1 MSNVIHLE
9 NISFSFPDEE
19 VPVLS
24 NFSMSIE
31 QGERVVITGPSGCGK
46 STLLYLCN
54 RLYPDNCDGIV
65 SGKIELFGKD
75 SDSYRPG
82 EVNHRI
88 ATVFQDPDAQFCMP
102 TVEEELAFTLENLL
116 VAREDMD
123 SRISEVLEATRLTAY
138 RHSIIQ
144 SLSGGMKQRVATACA
159 LIMKPEVLL
168 LDEPITHLDPYTAKQ
183 YIEWLDTLQQSSG
196 LTILAI
202 EHKLDLWEDFFHR
215 RIRLKEDRNSLIDD
229 VKRDNRVQQE
239 LSLQV
244 KGVSTHG
251 FLQPSSFSLH
261 KGEVAVL
268 AGPNGSGKS
277 TLLKALSGVLP
288 AEGNVLP
295 SLLGY
300 VPQSPE
306 FLFVTGRVKEEVSF
320 GGGSNTEEL
329 LERLDLSSIS
339 EAHPFSISH
348 GQKRRLAIAV
358 MLCQNREVILM
369 DEPTSGQD
377 SANLTEL
384 LKVVDERSR
393 AGTTFLIVTH
403 DMEFA
408 YKVADSILL
417 MRNGGVTGKYSAT
430 SFWDKKDLMLEH
442 QLLPPKRGPV
452 YAC

>member
-1 MSNVIHLE
+1 
-9 NISFSFPDEE
+9 
-19 VPVLS
+19 
-24 NFSMSIE
+24 
-31 QGERVVITGPSGCGK
+31 
-46 STLLYLCN
+46 
-54 RLYPDNCDGIV
+54 
-65 SGKIELFGKD
+65 
-75 SDSYRPG
+75 
-82 EVNHRI
+82 
-88 ATVFQDPDAQFCMP
+88 
-102 TVEEELAFTLENLL
+102 
-116 VAREDMD
+116 
-123 SRISEVLEATRLTAY
+123 
-138 RHSIIQ
+138 
-144 SLSGGMKQRVATACA
+144 
-159 LIMKPEVLL
+159 MKPEVLL

-244 KGVSTHG
+244 EGVSTHS